1 MTPAVT
7 AASLLWYFPLKSSSC
22 DFVWN
27 VLHPISGLLCF
38 IGHLSNKAEL
48 LSKEFRNRKDFV
60 HTDGHIKPWTV
71 VDEELYNLYP
81 PPNVFQVIKSWR
93 MTWAG
98 HVGRIGGRRGAAR
111 VLVARREGKRP
122 LEYPGKDGRIILKW
136 TLKTWDGVMD
146 WIDMAQDRDRWRA
159 VVMQ

>member
-1 MTPAVT
+1 MTAAVT

-27 VLHPISGLLCF
+27 ALRPISGLLCF
-38 IGHLSNKAEL
+38 LGHLSNRQNCCR
-48 LSKEFRNRKDFV
+48 RNFGTVSKDFV

-98 HVGRIGGRRGAAR
+98 HVGRIGGKRGAAR
-111 VLVARREGKRP
+111 ILVARREGKRP
-122 LEYPGKDGRIILKW
+122 LGIPRQRWEDNIKMNLEDVGWSYGL
-136 TLKTWDGVMD
+136 D
-146 WIDMAQDRDRWRA
+146 WYGSG
-159 VVMQ
+159 